1 MMEINILSH
10 CKEFIPNPC
19 PDSCMRGSN
28 LQGPPIQPI
37 LLLLLLSLL
46 LLTLMLRLL
55 LPTLLL
61 ITLLLQQL
69 TAYTPAAAAVWGRMS
84 EGHCTCEGHIHP
96 DLWQHIANTQKS

>member
-1 MMEINILSH
+1 MIELNIFSH

-28 LQGPPIQPI
+28 LQGLI
-37 LLLLLLSLL
+37 LLLL
-46 LLTLMLRLL
+46 
-55 LPTLLL
+55 
-61 ITLLLQQL
+61 TLLLQQL

-84 EGHCTCEGHIHP
+84 KGHCTCEGHIHP